1 MGWRGSAK
9 WVDLTVLCTQR
20 GHWASV
26 VCGPA
31 AVPGTRA
38 KGSHP
43 DTLDASG
50 WVQGETQA
58 AFLAHEAGGLPF
70 ACKASWV
77 RNESGWKESLL
88 SALLWRAG
96 RAAPSGGPSFGE
108 QFQSMTAKV

>member
-1 MGWRGSAK
+1 M
-9 WVDLTVLCTQR
+9 LCAQR

-26 VCGPA
+26 MCGPA
-31 AVPGTRA
+31 AVPRTRA
-38 KGSHP
+38 KGPHP
-43 DTLDASG
+43 EGLDASG
-50 WVQGETQA
+50 QVLGETQA

-88 SALLWRAG
+88 SALLRRAG